1 MELGPRWSPLRR
13 LPTTRRLVAV
23 AAGATLVTA
32 GAVAY
37 AFAGPTSADDAVP
50 VATVQVDRG
59 TVTVAVAA
67 TGAVEPAEDR
77 QLGFGVA
84 GTVTQLDVRLGQDV
98 AAGDVLAAIDDSD
111 ATEAVEQAQEALT
124 AAQEALVTTQSDAQ
138 ADAQADDADTDT
150 GAGSGCPTAALAA
163 WTAPDPTA
171 SPTPGAT
178 GSASP
183 DPSPTVGTTP
193 TPSPTASVPAGSPT
207 PTPTPTG
214 APANPSASA
223 PTAPTTGSGGQPGTD
238 TGCGAA
244 PDGSTGAGGT
254 GTGSGPGD
262 AAGGGS
268 GGDPVLRARQQVTAA
283 QLRLAAAEDDLAGTV
298 ISAPIDGK
306 VLGVSGAIGST
317 VRAGGTFIELAA
329 VAEMQV
335 TASFPEADA
344 ARLVAGQSAV
354 VTVATRP
361 DEEFPARLSQVDP
374 VGGVDG
380 QMVRYGVIVDFDDI
394 PAGLLVGQSA
404 GVRIVVDEVADVVR
418 LPITAVGLGP
428 DGEDVVVV
436 PDGTGARQERVVTVG
451 IRGDQ
456 YVEVT
461 DGLAV
466 GDEVVGG

>member
-1 MELGPRWSPLRR
+1 M
-13 LPTTRRLVAV
+13 

-84 GTVTQLDVRLGQDV
+84 GTVTRLDVRLGQDV
-98 AAGDVLAAIDDSD
+98 AAGDVLAVIDDSD

-124 AAQEALVTTQSDAQ
+124 AAQDALVTAQTDAETDDTET
-138 ADAQADDADTDT
+138 DA
-150 GAGSGCPTAALAA
+150 GAGSGCTTAALAA
-163 WTAPDPTA
+163 WTAPDPTT
-171 SPTPGAT
+171 SPTPDAT
-178 GSASP
+178 GSATP
-183 DPSPTVGTTP
+183 DPSRTPGTTP
-193 TPSPTASVPAGSPT
+193 TPSPTASVPTGSPT
-207 PTPTPTG
+207 PTPTQPTPTS
-214 APANPSASA
+214 APASLPASV

-238 TGCGAA
+238 TGCGEA
-244 PDGSTGAGGT
+244 PDGSGTGGESGSGT

-283 QLRLAAAEDDLAGTV
+283 KLRLAAAEDDLAGTV
-298 ISAPIDGK
+298 ITAPIDGK
-306 VLGVSGAIGST
+306 ALGVSGAIGST
-317 VRAGGTFIELAA
+317 VRAGGTFIELGA
-329 VAEMQV
+329 VAQMQV

-361 DEEFPARLSQVDP
+361 GEEFPARLSQVDP

-380 QMVRYGVIVDFDDI
+380 QLVRYGVIVDFDDI
-394 PAGLLVGQSA
+394 PDGLLVGQSA
-404 GVRIVVDEVADVVR
+404 GVRIVVDEVADAVR
-418 LPITAVGLGP
+418 VPITAVGQSS
-428 DGEDVVVV
+428 DGADIVVV
-436 PDGTGARQERVVTVG
+436 PDGAGARQERVVTVG

-461 DGLAV
+461 DGLVV